1 MFYCYEE
8 ARDNKN
14 VLLDNVCL
22 FVEAMGND
30 NWLLLGLE
38 KKWTFRLGR
47 EGLPLLFGNLILWF
61 MDEV

>member
-8 ARDNKN
+8 ARDKN

-22 FVEAMGND
+22 FVEATGND

-47 EGLPLLFGNLILWF
+47 EGLPLLFGNMILWF
-61 MDEV
+61 MEEV

>member
-14 VLLDNVCL
+14 VLLDDVCL

-30 NWLLLGLE
+30 KWLLLGLE
-38 KKWTFRLGR
+38 KEEGLFRLGR
-47 EGLPLLFGNLILWF
+47 KDLLSSLEI
-61 MDEV
+61 

>member
-14 VLLDNVCL
+14 VLLDDVCL

-30 NWLLLGLE
+30 KWLLLGLE
-38 KKWTFRLGR
+38 KKRTFRLGR
-47 EGLPLLFGNLILWF
+47 EGPPLLFGNLI
-61 MDEV
+61 